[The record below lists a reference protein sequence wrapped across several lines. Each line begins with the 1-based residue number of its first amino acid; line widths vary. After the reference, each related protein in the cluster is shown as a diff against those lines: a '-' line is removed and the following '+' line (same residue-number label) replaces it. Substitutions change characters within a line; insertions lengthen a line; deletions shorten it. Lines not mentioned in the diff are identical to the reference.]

1 MDTALSLVELVV
13 YIVAILAISMAA
25 TWCVIKISPS
35 ESAREQARARK
46 EAAKQAAPPS

>member
-1 MDTALSLVELVV
+1 MDTALSLVELTF

-25 TWCVIKISPS
+25 TWAVIKISPS

-46 EAAKQAAPPS
+46 AAANQGTPPS

>member
-1 MDTALSLVELVV
+1 MDTALSLIELTI

-35 ESAREQARARK
+35 ESAREQARLRK
-46 EAAKQAAPPS
+46 AAEEGTPPS